1 MYSITARRVLIC
13 TGLIV
18 SISMGI
24 RHGFGFFLAPMSS
37 DFGWNREVFAF
48 AIGLQNLLWGLA
60 QPITGALADRFGA
73 ARVLMTG
80 AVLYALGLMLM
91 TVSDTGWLMS
101 GSAGLVLGLALSGTT
116 YSVVFGVIGRTVPAE
131 KRSQAMGLASAAGS
145 LGQFIM
151 MPVEQRLIDGLGW
164 MPALFV
170 LAAIALLIIPAAG
183 MIKEPLQA
191 KATQAGQSLWAA
203 AREAFGYRSF
213 QLLLA
218 GYFVCGFQVVF
229 IAVHLPAYLKDK
241 GLPGDTAAVAL
252 ALIGLFNVFGTY
264 LAGQWGSRMPK
275 RYLLAGIYLLRAL
288 AIALFISL
296 PISQVSV
303 WMFASVMGF
312 LWLST
317 IPLTN
322 GVIAGIFGVAHLSM
336 LSGMVFFSHQI
347 GSFLGVWLG
356 GRLYDI
362 TGAYDI
368 VWYISIALGL
378 LAFLVNLPI
387 RESPIARPGAVPA
400 AA

>member
-80 AVLYALGLMLM
+80 ALLYALGLMLM

-170 LAAIALLIIPAAG
+170 LATIALLIIPAAG

-275 RYLLAGIYLLRAL
+275 HYLLAGIYLLRAL
-288 AIALFISL
+288 AITLFISL

-387 RESPIARPGAVPA
+387 REGPIARPGAVPA